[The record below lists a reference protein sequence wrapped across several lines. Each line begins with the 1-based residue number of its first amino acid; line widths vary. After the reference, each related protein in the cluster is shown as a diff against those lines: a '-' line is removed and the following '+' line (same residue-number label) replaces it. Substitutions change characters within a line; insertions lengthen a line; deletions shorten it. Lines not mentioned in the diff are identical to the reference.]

1 LAADRLAKPTRHHR
15 DIGLDDDR
23 LVAPP
28 GRLRTSTLRFIELT
42 FTAISLYCE
51 PAIGDES

>member
-1 LAADRLAKPTRHHR
+1 HH
-15 DIGLDDDR
+15 
-23 LVAPP
+23 LV
-28 GRLRTSTLRFIELT
+28 GFRTSTLRFIELT